1 MKKIITMMA
10 IIAISST
17 KILFAQSK
25 TNASFNQL
33 LSTYYEVKNAL
44 AADKKELAV
53 QKAKTLSAKV
63 DAVPHKDLPATQ
75 HTLWMEQA
83 KIVKAKATEL
93 ASGKDIKAQRK
104 AFEGISY
111 AMIKTIRNIKFNNT
125 TVYIQHCPMAK
136 ASWLNEKEAIENP
149 YYGSMMFDCGD
160 VTETIKAK

>member
-1 MKKIITMMA
+1 MMA

-25 TNASFNQL
+25 TDASFNQL

-83 KIVKAKATEL
+83 KILKAKATEL

>member
-25 TNASFNQL
+25 TDASFNQL

>member
-25 TNASFNQL
+25 TDASFNQL

-149 YYGSMMFDCGD
+149 YYG
-160 VTETIKAK
+160 

>member
-1 MKKIITMMA
+1 MMA

-25 TNASFNQL
+25 TDPSFNQL

-83 KIVKAKATEL
+83 KILKAKATEL

-104 AFEGISY
+104 AFEGIS
-111 AMIKTIRNIKFNNT
+111 
-125 TVYIQHCPMAK
+125 
-136 ASWLNEKEAIENP
+136 
-149 YYGSMMFDCGD
+149 
-160 VTETIKAK
+160 